1 MNGFGLAL
9 GDSIIGLQAMH
20 AAQTLG
26 HLPRPVLVRRTDCRP
41 MVRALYPLAADFA
54 DLADLPDGL
63 SATPPP
69 PLPADLR
76 AAFGRVI
83 DMRDFAFDDDFRAV
97 SMVDFFLRRLGLHP
111 HDVPAPLRRNTW
123 LAPRVRV
130 RRVAGLP
137 QTYLLFCPRASM
149 PQRDMP
155 TALQERL
162 LRALIDMQPLP
173 IVTQGAVPS
182 GFAKRVVAAPDCGT
196 IEELCCLERAQ
207 SRRLHHTSPGM
218 AGAGLSALLG
228 NADAGARI
236 ATGVGIPPVGGGSAR
251 GGGWLARRCSDAGS

>member
-1 MNGFGLAL
+1 
-9 GDSIIGLQAMH
+9 
-20 AAQTLG
+20 
-26 HLPRPVLVRRTDCRP
+26 

-196 IEELCCLERAQ
+196 IEELC
-207 SRRLHHTSPGM
+207 
-218 AGAGLSALLG
+218 GLVAHAEKIVATDTAIAHL
-228 NADAGARI
+228 ADAWSVPSHVAFTTHRPEWRVRDYPHCSATLMPVRGLPPGLEFLRSEEDLRAVEAGWHEGAAMLEADVLRFLE
-236 ATGVGIPPVGGGSAR
+236 T
-251 GGGWLARRCSDAGS
+251 